1 MWSTPLKIEV
11 DDEGS
16 FSPRKGNPGQNYSQS
31 GKQIG
36 VIGTP
41 IGSMKKQ
48 TPTTGPM
55 TNLSYNAG

>member
-11 DDEGS
+11 DDES
-16 FSPRKGNPGQNYSQS
+16 AFSPRTVQSNQNLSQS
-31 GKQIG
+31 GKHIG

-41 IGSMKKQ
+41 IGSMNKQ

-55 TNLSYNAG
+55 TNLSYHAG